1 MRPTRPTIDRSC
13 WLSAPDR
20 MSSVVGSATPF
31 VVEDVVVVSVPAAFK
46 PTSLNSVP
54 SACTPATVLPLRQ
67 L

>member
-1 MRPTRPTIDRSC
+1 LLVVGAR
-13 WLSAPDR
+13 R